1 MEEVEEMDLD
11 HYLRLAEQFKPVLGP
26 GHYQLVMIRRFIH
39 TITGSKP
46 GQSSSLIGP
55 DTSRYCVLIGG
66 TLLCWHQGLCHNNT
80 PQVMGM
86 RESSLD

>member
-46 GQSSSLIGP
+46 GQASSLIGP

-66 TLLCWHQGLCHNNT
+66 TLLHLN
-80 PQVMGM
+80 
-86 RESSLD
+86 L

>member
-46 GQSSSLIGP
+46 GRFLAQTCFHLTKLYRKCYIEFS
-55 DTSRYCVLIGG
+55 
-66 TLLCWHQGLCHNNT
+66 
-80 PQVMGM
+80 
-86 RESSLD
+86 